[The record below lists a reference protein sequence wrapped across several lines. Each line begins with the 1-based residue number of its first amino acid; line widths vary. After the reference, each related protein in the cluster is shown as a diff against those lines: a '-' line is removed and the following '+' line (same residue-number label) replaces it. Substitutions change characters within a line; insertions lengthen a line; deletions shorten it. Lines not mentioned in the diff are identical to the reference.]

1 MSDKQPRAEQ
11 LAMQVLGLLPLCYKR
26 VVHQR
31 NRDGGLLTPMQQQAL
46 MVLAMSPHPLSM
58 TQLARALDVSRQ
70 QLTKLVDALCAAGFV
85 LRRTAPE
92 NRRTVLAEATE
103 EGHRYIH
110 QSVQRR
116 YAYAREL
123 FSGLNPQEEQTL
135 LDAFTILH
143 RLLEQDPGMKE
154 E

>member
-70 QLTKLVDALCAAGFV
+70 QLTKLVGSLEEKKLAVREHDRQNRRLVLIRLSEKGREKLDQALTRMV
-85 LRRTAPE
+85 ERTAPVFDIYSAAE
-92 NRRTVLAEATE
+92 RTQICASIDVL
-103 EGHRYIH
+103 
-110 QSVQRR
+110 Q
-116 YAYAREL
+116 
-123 FSGLNPQEEQTL
+123 
-135 LDAFTILH
+135 
-143 RLLEQDPGMKE
+143 RLLERIRHTDW
-154 E
+154 